1 MSEIQEGLSQGPL
14 TVEKPTITPEVMRNK
29 LNRIQ
34 ELRANIKKVHSS
46 KDVMKANKRL
56 RKKDITQYIEDERM
70 VREFLREPYNENE
83 VGFYLP
89 FSYLKDFVSSL
100 GIPNMLKIIRRA
112 LGKDKFAKP
121 KLRRILD
128 YGLQLSLSNKTNLHT
143 DFVVEILN
151 RGNGSLSIDIP
162 AIDFLVDDYQY
173 DRNNPEQHK
182 QLQESVQEAFQT
194 LIQRNISE
202 LQ

>member
-89 FSYLKDFVSSL
+89 FSYLKDFASSL